1 MCLDIDKSGNKSA
14 YQLISK
20 VSVNCYSNLTVYSIT
35 WRDAISN
42 KLISENSN
50 KQSLLLH
57 IESITRE
64 MNKSRYICQ
73 AIILLPGD
81 KVVKKSKDFTMLIVG
96 GDRIQ
101 QPYL

>member
-1 MCLDIDKSGNKSA
+1 MCLDIDISGNKSA
-14 YQLISK
+14 YQLKSK

-42 KLISENSN
+42 ELISKNSN
-50 KQSLLLH
+50 LQSLLLQYGSLTH
-57 IESITRE
+57 Q

-81 KVVKKSKDFTMLIVG
+81 KAVKISKDFTILITG
-96 GDRIQ
+96 GNM
-101 QPYL
+101 PGNL